1 MTDTCARQTRP
12 NEVVIS
18 DSADAAADVVA
29 HTINRLG
36 RVKRREGS
44 QAVHGRI
51 KYGLQSVKICAS
63 LVERVR
69 GQTTIVIQASGDDVW
84 GAAAKN
90 ATERL
95 VEMLL
100 NLDNPGYQPDRLGMH
115 PGALV
120 GFLIGFVLLVLFGL
134 RVVFPLMGINLQ

>member
-1 MTDTCARQTRP
+1 MTDTYARQTRP

-18 DSADAAADVVA
+18 DTADATADVVSHA
-29 HTINRLG
+29 INRLG
-36 RVKRREGS
+36 RVKRREGN

-51 KYGLQSVKICAS
+51 KYGLQSVKVCAS

-69 GQTTIVIQASGDDVW
+69 GQTTVVIQASGDDVW
-84 GAAAKN
+84 GTAAKS

-100 NLDNPGYQPDRLGMH
+100 NLDNPGYRPDRLGMH
-115 PGALV
+115 PAALV
-120 GFLIGFVLLVLFGL
+120 GLLIGFVFLVLFVL
-134 RVVFPLMGINLQ
+134 RVVLPLMGINLQ